1 MENFVIP
8 GDMHIADAFSRN
20 DLDALLTPETGPCVS
35 VYMPTHKSGKKTWQN
50 VTRFKNALAEIQ
62 ELFPE
67 IDTEPIMGLVEDTT
81 FWQHQNEGFAMF
93 ISPDFLRI
101 YRLPRTFPEVV
112 VAAEQFHLT
121 PVLPL
126 VVYNTLFYILA
137 LSQNECRLFK
147 CSMQTCREIRP
158 ENLPE
163 SLVQA
168 LRFDLQEKQLQFHTA
183 SPDPQKPGKKS
194 VAFHGHGVNTDEDK
208 TRILRYFQAIDN
220 DLTDFLGAG
229 HIPLIL
235 AGVEYLHPLYKT
247 ANSYPHLLDEGI
259 KGNMEEEKIQD
270 LHAAG
275 TKIVEPVTR
284 QELDRA
290 VKQYHDLKG
299 TGRTANDLEQIV
311 KESTA
316 GRISYLIFSED
327 EHAWGEFTPEQ
338 GTVILHAE
346 KQKQD
351 QDLLN
356 TAVCHAMGNG
366 ASVFPVPGTQMPDQ
380 FPAAAVFRY

>member
-1 MENFVIP
+1 MKNFVIP
-8 GDMHIADAFSRN
+8 GDMHIADAFTRD
-20 DLDALLTPETGPCVS
+20 DLDVLLNTEKGPCVS
-35 VYMPTHKSGKKTWQN
+35 VYLPTHRSGKKTLQN
-50 VTRFKNALAEIQ
+50 VTRFKNAMGAVQ
-62 ELFPE
+62 ELIPE
-67 IDTEPIMGLVEDTT
+67 IDPEPVMGLVEDTA

-101 YRLPRTFPEVV
+101 YRLPRRFSEVV
-112 VAAEQFHLT
+112 AVADRFHLT
-121 PVLPL
+121 PVMPL
-126 VVYNTLFYILA
+126 VVYDSVFFILA
-137 LSQNECRLFK
+137 LSQNECKLFK
-147 CSMQTCREIRP
+147 CTMQTCREIRP
-158 ENLPE
+158 KNLPE
-163 SLVQA
+163 SLAQA

-183 SPDPQKPGKKS
+183 SPAPRQGGKKS

-208 TRILRYFQAIDN
+208 TRILRYFQAIDKA
-220 DLTDFLGAG
+220 LTDFLGSRNE
-229 HIPLIL
+229 PLIL
-235 AGVEYLHPLYKT
+235 AGVDYLHPLYKT
-247 ANSYPHLLDEGI
+247 ANSYPHLLEEGI

-270 LHAAG
+270 LHGAG
-275 TKIVEPVTR
+275 AKIVEPVIR
-284 QELDRA
+284 QDLDRA

-316 GRISYLIFSED
+316 GRISHLVFSED
-327 EHAWGEFTPEQ
+327 EHAWGEFIPEQ

-356 TAVCHAMGNG
+356 TAVCHAMRNG

-380 FPAAAVFRY
+380 SPAAAVFRY